1 MVTLTEYLD
10 LLERLKKEYAPKK
23 ESDEWTDQF
32 TKVLS
37 LRTMIHYYLDILASG
52 TLEEQLRFLIDK
64 GKDVVKIEKRMGR
77 GKQGDQGRSHSS
89 DGADGAPAA

>member
-10 LLERLKKEYAPKK
+10 FLERLKKEYAPKK

-37 LRTMIHYYLDILASG
+37 LRTMIYYYLDILASG

-77 GKQGDQGRSHSS
+77 GEQGDQGRSRSG